1 MRGQPQQAPRGGGA
15 AAALDCQGGK
25 DGYKDCGCGTIPD
38 APESAQRKRDKFRF
52 LTSQVKSPYD
62 NQRTSMTALTILL
75 LPLPAR
81 VDRAENQTQGLVV
94 QSTESQS
101 QLNSQ
106 AVFLM

>member
-1 MRGQPQQAPRGGGA
+1 
-15 AAALDCQGGK
+15 
-25 DGYKDCGCGTIPD
+25 
-38 APESAQRKRDKFRF
+38 
-52 LTSQVKSPYD
+52 
-62 NQRTSMTALTILL
+62 MTALKILL

-94 QSTESQS
+94 QVTESQS